1 MKFWILLLMMFPFI
15 ASANPTAEK
24 VAFHQGSFTTA
35 KAKAAQEG
43 KLVFVDF
50 VASWCMPCRWMD
62 ETTFSNPTLARYV
75 KDNYIAVKIDI
86 DDFDGF
92 AYKQQYNIKLLPS
105 ILVFDS
111 KGNLLEKIEESLPP
125 SKMLKILQKHD
136 QPQNRIRTAAPT
148 SSNVGNTMVQPP
160 VNTGGIINRK
170 PLPSTGNSTS
180 NSTNSNANSTGANIT
195 SGISGSAATIAAGDG
210 LYRFKVSRQASN
222 GFTVQIGAF
231 GEYGNVLR
239 EVSKLQDR
247 FAQPIIVH
255 IATLNGKTVYKIL
268 IGEFSTREAAISY
281 RENMKKSGV
290 NGIIKDM
297 STMK

>member
-1 MKFWILLLMMFPFI
+1 MKPWILLLTIFPFFLH
-15 ASANPTAEK
+15 ATTTAEK
-24 VAFHQGSFTTA
+24 VSFHQGSFTTA
-35 KAKAAQEG
+35 KSKAAQEG

-62 ETTFSNPTLARYV
+62 ETTFTNPALAKYV

-111 KGNLLEKIEESLPP
+111 KGKLLDKIEESLAP
-125 SKMLKILQKHD
+125 SKMLRILKKHD
-136 QPQNRIRTAAPT
+136 KPQNRIRTAAP
-148 SSNVGNTMVQPP
+148 SSPNINTNTTGNQ
-160 VNTGGIINRK
+160 GEIKRK
-170 PLPSTGNSTS
+170 PLPSSTNSTS
-180 NSTNSNANSTGANIT
+180 STTNTAGSSIASGAAGTIT
-195 SGISGSAATIAAGDG
+195 SMASGDG

-222 GFTVQIGAF
+222 GFSVQIGAF

-239 EVSKLQDR
+239 EVANLQDR
-247 FAQPIIVH
+247 FDQPIIVH
-255 IATLNGKTVYKIL
+255 IANLKGRTVYKIL
-268 IGEFSTREAAISY
+268 IGEFSTRNSAINY
-281 RENMKKSGV
+281 RDIMKKRGV